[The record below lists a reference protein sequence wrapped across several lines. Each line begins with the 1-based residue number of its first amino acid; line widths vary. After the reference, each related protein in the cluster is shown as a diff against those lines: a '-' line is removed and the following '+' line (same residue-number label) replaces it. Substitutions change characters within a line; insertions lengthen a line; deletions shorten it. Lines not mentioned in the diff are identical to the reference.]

1 MLIKLAWRN
10 IWRNKRRTYI
20 TMGVM
25 FFSVLLAILMR
36 SMQNGAY
43 DEMIN
48 NVVGYY
54 TGQIQIHQKGYWEEQ
69 TLDNALQLNDTLYNV
84 LGNQLPNQYTE
95 RIETFV
101 LAASDS
107 TTKGAMLVGVNP
119 ENENQLTHI
128 EEKLIEGNYL
138 TPEDN
143 AALIGEGL
151 AKKLKLSVHDTLVFI
166 GQGYHGVNAA
176 GKFAVKGIVKFGSP
190 ELNNQLIY
198 IPLKS
203 AQEILGM
210 PNLVTTIAVF
220 TDYKKAEEI
229 KAILSTSLPADKYE
243 IMTWKEMM
251 PELVEMI
258 ALDSAGGILMIAVLY
273 LIVAFVFLGTLI
285 MMISERLHEFGVL
298 IAIGMKKR
306 KLALMVYLETI
317 SVALLGVVLGVVG
330 ASPVIAYFYFN
341 PIRFT
346 GELAKTYENYGFEP
360 VLKVSTDPVI
370 FINQGIIIYI
380 LATVLAVYPILKIL
394 KLKAIEAMR
403 S

>member
-36 SMQNGAY
+36 SMQNGVY

-48 NVVGYY
+48 NVAGYY

-84 LGNQLPNQYTE
+84 LENQLPNQYTE

-101 LAASDS
+101 LAASNS

-229 KAILSTSLPADKYE
+229 KASLNTSLLTDKYE

-317 SVALLGVVLGVVG
+317 SVALLGVMLGVVG
-330 ASPVIAYFYFN
+330 ASPVIAYFYYN

-346 GELAKTYENYGFEP
+346 GEVAKTYENYGFEP
-360 VLKVSTDPVI
+360 VLKVSTDPMI

-380 LATVLAVYPILKIL
+380 LASVLAVYPILKIL